1 MAVTYWITKRIR
13 VTAPCLILPFSPS
26 TQISQVWNLS
36 NYCYSSLFIS
46 CSHLIHTRDNE
57 ELQLHYPA
65 CARDLLGLSIQMYL
79 CNTQLSS
86 LSPIFSSRQR
96 IWLSTLDYNDA
107 HTACGENFSRTVSS
121 DMIYFLTIVPFISR
135 RDETTSLWNWKR
147 SIETSSQFAPRSPAA
162 NPVSCYLERQ
172 TTQRERGHFK
182 IERVL
187 CASAPSRH

>member
-65 CARDLLGLSIQMYL
+65 CARDLRGLSIQMYL

-86 LSPIFSSRQR
+86 LSPIFSSRQH

-107 HTACGENFSRTVSS
+107 HTANGDNFSRTVSS
-121 DMIYFLTIVPFISR
+121 DMIYFLTIVPFISH
-135 RDETTSLWNWKR
+135 RDETTSLWNWKGP
-147 SIETSSQFAPRSPAA
+147 SKPAASLLHEVQQQILSPAIWGD
-162 NPVSCYLERQ
+162 RQ
-172 TTQRERGHFK
+172 PREKGVISK
-182 IERVL
+182 
-187 CASAPSRH
+187 